1 MEPYDSDLMA
11 KEFLF
16 QFAGLALTA
25 GQPLV
30 FSFMEKKL
38 LGLNV
43 KVIEAIDANT
53 IRDNKPGEAKKIFF
67 GKLTGNAVIQFEKA
81 DNSSINLVGK
91 AKG

>member
-1 MEPYDSDLMA
+1 MA

-16 QFAGLALTA
+16 QFSGLALTA

-43 KVIEAIDANT
+43 KVIEAIDAN
-53 IRDNKPGEAKKIFF
+53 RVMDGKSAEPKKVFF
-67 GKLTGNAVIQFEKA
+67 GKLTGNAVIQFEKGE
-81 DNSSINLVGK
+81 NSSINLVGK